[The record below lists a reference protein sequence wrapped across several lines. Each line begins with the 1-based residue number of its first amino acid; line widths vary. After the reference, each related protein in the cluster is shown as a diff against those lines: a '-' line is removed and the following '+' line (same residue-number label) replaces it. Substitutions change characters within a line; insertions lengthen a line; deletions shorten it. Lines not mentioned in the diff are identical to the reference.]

1 MMAQIEPGW
10 WMPDDL
16 VLEEEK
22 DLISLV
28 AHSLNFDIPKM
39 RAFAVAVLE
48 AVDDN
53 EAAVQVNELLGT
65 LE

>member
-1 MMAQIEPGW
+1 MTQVEQEW
-10 WMPDDL
+10 WLADDL
-16 VLEEEK
+16 VLEEDR
-22 DLISLV
+22 DLVSLV
-28 AHSLNFDIPKM
+28 VDSLNFDISKV

-48 AVDDN
+48 EVDDN

>member
-1 MMAQIEPGW
+1 MAQVEQGGW
-10 WMPDDL
+10 LADDL
-16 VLEEEK
+16 VLEEDR
-22 DLISLV
+22 DLVSLV
-28 AHSLNFDIPKM
+28 VDSLNFDISKV

-48 AVDDN
+48 EVDDN

>member
-1 MMAQIEPGW
+1 MAQVESEW
-10 WMPDDL
+10 WLADDL
-16 VLEEEK
+16 VSEEDR
-22 DLISLV
+22 DLVSLV
-28 AHSLNFDIPKM
+28 VDSLNFDISKA

-48 AVDDN
+48 EVDDD

>member
-1 MMAQIEPGW
+1 MAQVEQEW
-10 WMPDDL
+10 WLADDL
-16 VLEEEK
+16 VSEEDR
-22 DLISLV
+22 DLVSLV
-28 AHSLNFDIPKM
+28 VDSLNFDISKA

-48 AVDDN
+48 EVDDN

>member
-1 MMAQIEPGW
+1 MAQIEPGW

-28 AHSLNFDIPKM
+28 AHSLNFDISKA
-39 RAFAVAVLE
+39 RAFAVAVLQE
-48 AVDDN
+48 VDDL

>member
-1 MMAQIEPGW
+1 MVQIEPGW

-28 AHSLNFDIPKM
+28 AHSLNFDISKA
-39 RAFAVAVLE
+39 RAFAVAVLQE
-48 AVDDN
+48 VDDL
-53 EAAVQVNELLGT
+53 EAAVQINELLGT

>member
-1 MMAQIEPGW
+1 MTQVESEW
-10 WMPDDL
+10 WLADDL
-16 VLEEEK
+16 VSEEDR
-22 DLISLV
+22 DLVSLV
-28 AHSLNFDIPKM
+28 VDSLNFDISKA

-48 AVDDN
+48 EVDDN

>member
-1 MMAQIEPGW
+1 MAQVEQEW
-10 WMPDDL
+10 WLADDL
-16 VLEEEK
+16 VLEEDR
-22 DLISLV
+22 DLVSLV
-28 AHSLNFDIPKM
+28 AHSFNFDISKV

-48 AVDDN
+48 EVDDN

>member
-1 MMAQIEPGW
+1 MAQVESEW
-10 WMPDDL
+10 WLADDL
-16 VLEEEK
+16 VSEEDR
-22 DLISLV
+22 DLVSLV
-28 AHSLNFDIPKM
+28 VDSLNFDISKV

-48 AVDDN
+48 EVDDN